1 MFIRVPFRILEI
13 AAGWRII
20 QQNLPSFGL
29 KYMKKTQWL
38 VVMVFALSAV
48 AFAQN
53 RMLTLDDIFSPDA
66 NKRVKFSGNPTTVQ
80 WTRDGK
86 GFRQMI
92 NGRLMRFDAM
102 TGQAVPYLDSSR
114 LAAALARS
122 GVKSDEANAMSNSM
136 ALQFNADESGILF
149 NYSGDLWYYGVPS
162 GNMRRLTNSR
172 DEEKEAD
179 FSPDG
184 RWVSFVRGNNLYVVD
199 VEKANE
205 KQLTRDGK
213 EGQKPVYNGYLDWV
227 YEEELYGRGQKRGYW
242 WSPDSR
248 SIAFLRLDETP
259 VPKFVLPNDIPN
271 DQLVENTSYPQAGDP
286 NPLVR
291 VGIADVGK
299 TNLIPNTAR
308 IPKIGD
314 KLPPQLQ
321 RLGDSAKFADTSA
334 YKPDDLLIARV
345 AWSPDSRAVVFQALN
360 REQTWLDLNA
370 VDRNGKVTKLL
381 TETTPAYVNVYGN
394 PEFLKD
400 GTAVWQ
406 SARNGWKHLFL
417 YGNDGQLI
425 RPLTSGRWEV
435 RTLYGVDEKNGWV
448 YFSSTK
454 DSPIAE
460 NVYRVRLTGGNV
472 ERLTQDNGWHTA
484 SFDPTF
490 THFVDTWSDAAT
502 PPQARLYRADGTL
515 EHVINDNRVPEL
527 AQYKI
532 NKPEF
537 LNVMTRDG
545 FTMEAMMIKP
555 PDFDPS
561 KKYPV
566 LSYTYAGAH
575 VQSVLNRW
583 GGNRYL
589 WHQMLAQKGYIIW
602 ICDNRSAS
610 GKGEES
616 VWPVYKNLG
625 QLELRDIEDGVS
637 YLRSLPYVDSGRIGL
652 WGWSNGGFM
661 TSYALTHSKSFKIGI
676 AGGTVSDWRLYDSIF
691 TERLMM
697 TPDNNRK
704 GYDDSSVLKAAGN
717 LSGRLLLIH
726 GVMDNNVHM
735 QNTMQ
740 LVYELQKADKQF
752 DLMVYPT
759 QRHGLTDQTQ
769 IKHWYSMMTDFILR
783 NL

>member
-1 MFIRVPFRILEI
+1 
-13 AAGWRII
+13 
-20 QQNLPSFGL
+20 
-29 KYMKKTQWL
+29 MKKIHL
-38 VVMVFALSAV
+38 IVVAIFAFSAL

-53 RMLTLDDIFSPDA
+53 RMLTLDDIFSPDPA
-66 NKRVKFSGNPTTVQ
+66 RRVKFAGNPTTVQ

-86 GFRQMI
+86 AFRQVI
-92 NGRLMRFDAM
+92 NGRLMRVDAM
-102 TGQAVPYLDSSR
+102 TGQATPYLDSSR
-114 LAAALARS
+114 LTAALSRS
-122 GVKSDEANAMSNSM
+122 GVKLEDATAMSNSM

-213 EGQKPVYNGYLDWV
+213 EGDKPVYNGYLDWV

-248 SIAFLRLDETP
+248 SIAFLRMDESP
-259 VPKFVLPNDIPN
+259 VPKFALPNDAGYS
-271 DQLVENTSYPQAGDP
+271 QVVENTDYPRAGEP

-291 VGIADVGK
+291 LGIADVNK
-299 TNLIPNTAR
+299 TSYVPNAGR
-308 IPKIGD
+308 IPAIG
-314 KLPPQLQ
+314 KNLPPTLL
-321 RLGDSAKFADTSA
+321 RFGDASKSVDLSS
-334 YKPDDLLIARV
+334 YKPEDLLIARV

-484 SFDPTF
+484 SFGPTF

-740 LVYELQKADKQF
+740 LAYELQKADKQF

-769 IKHWYSMMTDFILR
+769 IKHWYSTMTDFILR